1 MIRMN
6 QKTADEIDKTLTF
19 WQNQV
24 EQDQGPDGLGKTDWS
39 HHSFASGFCAA
50 LEWARTLE
58 AVE

>member
-1 MIRMN
+1 MN